1 MSRLRRIP
9 SRLQALVFVP
19 MNEAEIAA
27 LLRCSIRML
36 YRLKA
41 LERRTRAGFFP
52 AEIPG
57 LRGRYWKEDV
67 IRCFKRGAGRRD
79 NGRKLP

>member
-1 MSRLRRIP
+1 MSG
-9 SRLQALVFVP
+9 RLQSLRSEDLGDV
-19 MNEAEIAA
+19 MNEPEIAA
-27 LLRCSIRML
+27 FLRCSIRTL

-52 AEIPG
+52 PEIPG

-67 IRCFKRGAGRRD
+67 IRCFKRGDHRRDDGRRS
-79 NGRKLP
+79 R

>member
-1 MSRLRRIP
+1 MSVPLQPLR
-9 SRLQALVFVP
+9 AEDFGDV
-19 MNEAEIAA
+19 MNEPEIAA
-27 LLRCSIRML
+27 LLRCSIRTL

-41 LERRTRAGFFP
+41 LERRTRAGVLP

-67 IRCFKRGAGRRD
+67 IRGLKRGVVRRD
-79 NGRKLP
+79 DGRKLP